1 MDSDNTHYYQYPFY
15 LLPDVKSATQTSKVD
30 KYVFLPYAQ
39 ALSNTGEHPDTLEWT
54 DLLTSSDSAYIKT
67 DVANIRSVEKEAT
80 DQSGQFTL
88 AANVT
93 DNETGADITI
103 VGSSLVFTQDR
114 ILHCSK
120 AFSVVHPLQNPQFL
134 LMQNS
139 IPIRICL

>member
-103 VGSSLVFTQDR
+103 VGSSPGIHQRCGFRRCRTESCTVQRHFQWYIRCR
-114 ILHCSK
+114 IRS
-120 AFSVVHPLQNPQFL
+120 FY
-134 LMQNS
+134 
-139 IPIRICL
+139 

>member
-1 MDSDNTHYYQYPFY
+1 M
-15 LLPDVKSATQTSKVD
+15 
-30 KYVFLPYAQ
+30 
-39 ALSNTGEHPDTLEWT
+39 
-54 DLLTSSDSAYIKT
+54 LTSSDSAYIKT

-103 VGSSLVFTQDR
+103 VGSSLVFTQDPDR

-120 AFSVVHPLQNPQFL
+120 AFSVVHLLQNPQFL

>member
-1 MDSDNTHYYQYPFY
+1 M
-15 LLPDVKSATQTSKVD
+15 
-30 KYVFLPYAQ
+30 
-39 ALSNTGEHPDTLEWT
+39 
-54 DLLTSSDSAYIKT
+54 
-67 DVANIRSVEKEAT
+67 ANIRSVEKEAT

-103 VGSSLVFTQDR
+103 VGSSLVFTQDADSVVAGQNLALFKG
-114 ILHCSK
+114 I
-120 AFSVVHPLQNPQFL
+120 SVVHPLQNPQFL